1 MLNRIEKK
9 ELLEDAFNVKRRE
22 DFRKGKLSS
31 AVSSASL
38 DTYIQFLSKV
48 HNVFSSFDITRQQK
62 LAAQFYQL

>member
-22 DFRKGKLSS
+22 DFRQGKLVRAASS
-31 AVSSASL
+31 SSL

-62 LAAQFYQL
+62 LAAQFYKL